1 MHYSSPTLLIAKK
14 TSLSRKGLFSLIVDC
29 LGMLCDSA
37 MHKSHCLV
45 IVVLTVAAFSRA
57 SAQSAFISCEENYI
71 PPLINVDFP
80 DIGQGLDSDVTI
92 ITYPFIPP
100 ASNPHQL
107 NPIAGT
113 HSVLVYDPDH
123 FLNRAIFYFNV
134 NQDGTIQGAPP
145 TSTTKDAK
153 GNIASY
159 STVIGTYFFPG
170 DNFPFTADS
179 LTHQFPPVI
188 DHRQYWLDS
197 LPFDNPPPQI
207 VRYETITST
216 FSYVQWARWVSWLA
230 FAEGPYDPNSAPI
243 TPSHVPVV
251 FNLQDMPVP
260 NSPGCQ
266 NGCATCSGSSP
277 MLATAALNRFDAGVV
292 ITDTPISYTP
302 SLGGGMGFTVSYK
315 QRHSDPATFTYSN
328 LGAQWQA
335 GWISYISGG
344 PTNNQGQATY
354 NAPDGTKYLYDGYEQ
369 TVVSGDAPGVVA
381 EGDFQG
387 NQAFSHGTLHYRQ
400 GPERYEQWLPDGTV
414 QVFARPINTA
424 SGRQFFLTSVTDPQG
439 NVTTLNY
446 NFAAAT
452 NGTAVLTS
460 VTDPKGGQLL
470 FSYDNSDPLKITKVT
485 RSCDGLSAK
494 FGYTNGQLT
503 SITDPGGLTSSYHY
517 TSGTNFI
524 DAMTTPYGKTTFSS
538 TDGNGFYEADMTNP
552 LGQTER
558 VEYQSNLDTSLYA
571 ASESSAPSADGLS
584 INNANLNKNNT
595 FYWNR
600 RAMADAAAG
609 GIAIDSAA
617 FYAMARVTHWATSSA
632 GTIPVALSSK
642 NPLEGRVWNNYP
654 GQQGDY
660 LDPIGAGTSSSP
672 SATARL
678 LDGGATQVSYASYNG
693 DGMITQS
700 VDPLGRTTNYD
711 YGSNGIDPLTVT
723 QANGS
728 GQDTL
733 SIMTYNGQ
741 HEPLTITDASG
752 QTTTMTYNDQ
762 GQILTRTDPKSEIT
776 TLGYDGNG
784 YLSTVTGPLTG
795 ATTTY
800 TYDSAGRVK
809 TMTDSEGYTVTNGYD
824 NLDRPT
830 STSYP
835 DGTSDQTVYKILD
848 VWKTIDRQNRTTWNQ
863 YDAIRELLQSTD
875 PQGRTTKYSWC
886 TCGGLSTLTD
896 ANNNVTTWNL
906 DLQGRVTGKS
916 YADGSRISYAYEI
929 NTSRLHS
936 MTDALGNVALYGY
949 NVDNTLAST
958 TYTPASG
965 VSSTPNVSFSYDPV
979 YNRVTG
985 MSDGTGAT
993 SYTYNAITGS
1003 TTTGAGR
1010 LASVSAPVCST
1021 GDSATVAYSY
1031 DELGRVTG
1039 RTVDGGS
1046 TLSTTFDSMGRVT
1059 GVNNPLGAF
1068 TYAYVDTTSRLSS
1081 VTYPSGTS
1089 LTTSYSYFGNT
1100 SDQRLQTIQNL
1111 KGSTEL
1117 SKFDYT
1123 YNAVGTIATWTQQA
1137 DSSTAVVNTLS
1148 YDNADQLTS
1157 DVQSGG
1163 ASASNAYHYDPAGNR
1178 LAEVTGTGTTTGQFN
1193 NVNQLTALSTSA
1205 TGQTV
1210 SGYTSAA
1217 VTNLTVNAV
1226 PATITGGTNFT
1237 ANVPLG
1243 GGTNSVS
1250 VVAHQSGT
1258 APTTHRYQVVTSGS
1272 SSASLAYDANGNT
1285 LTDENGNS
1293 YQWDALNRLTRITYP
1308 SGASSLFAYDGLS
1321 RRVQIVEKD
1330 GSGTVTSTKNY
1341 LWIGSEMAEERD
1353 GSNTVTKR
1361 YFPQGEQQVV
1371 SGTATLYYYTRDHL
1385 GSVREMLNSAGSI
1398 VARYGYDP
1406 YGKTT
1411 LVSGTDLATFGYTG
1425 IYKHQASGL
1434 EFAMFRVF
1442 DSSTERWIN
1451 RDPIQ
1456 ESGGVNLYEYCGDDP
1471 EDHTDAF
1478 GLFSPSHPYCRALAK
1493 KIRNIQDDIFKR
1505 NIDIYNDPQ
1514 NLPWRAP
1521 NDWLVN
1527 KGNPASSIFGHYAII
1542 DKLKADLAMNIA
1554 LYAAKCND
1562 PEDPPGGTPECQPC
1576 RKVAVV
1582 VAVTAG
1588 GVTTYYIA
1596 YRCIRMVPSLTPWT
1610 WPTIP
1615 ENLAIP

>member
-1 MHYSSPTLLIAKK
+1 M
-14 TSLSRKGLFSLIVDC
+14 
-29 LGMLCDSA
+29 
-37 MHKSHCLV
+37 
-45 IVVLTVAAFSRA
+45 
-57 SAQSAFISCEENYI
+57 
-71 PPLINVDFP
+71 
-80 DIGQGLDSDVTI
+80 
-92 ITYPFIPP
+92 
-100 ASNPHQL
+100 
-107 NPIAGT
+107 
-113 HSVLVYDPDH
+113 
-123 FLNRAIFYFNV
+123 
-134 NQDGTIQGAPP
+134 
-145 TSTTKDAK
+145 
-153 GNIASY
+153 
-159 STVIGTYFFPG
+159 
-170 DNFPFTADS
+170 
-179 LTHQFPPVI
+179 
-188 DHRQYWLDS
+188 
-197 LPFDNPPPQI
+197 
-207 VRYETITST
+207 
-216 FSYVQWARWVSWLA
+216 
-230 FAEGPYDPNSAPI
+230 
-243 TPSHVPVV
+243 
-251 FNLQDMPVP
+251 
-260 NSPGCQ
+260 
-266 NGCATCSGSSP
+266 
-277 MLATAALNRFDAGVV
+277 V

-302 SLGGGMGFTVSYK
+302 SIGGSVGFTVSYK
-315 QRHSDPATFTYSN
+315 QRHSDPQTFTYSN

-354 NAPDGTKYLYDGYEQ
+354 NAPDGSQYLYDGYEQ
-369 TVVSGDAPGVVA
+369 TVVSGDAPAVVA

-414 QVFARPINTA
+414 QVFARPITTT

-446 NFAAAT
+446 NSAAAT

-494 FGYTNGQLT
+494 FSYSNGQLT
-503 SITDPGGLTSSYHY
+503 SITDPGGITSSYHY
-517 TSGTNFI
+517 ISGTNFI
-524 DAMTTPYGKTTFSS
+524 DAMTTPYGTTTFSS
-538 TDGNGFYEADMTNP
+538 TDGNGFYESDMTNP

-660 LDPIGAGTSSSP
+660 LDPIAAGTSSSP

-678 LDGGATQVSYASYNG
+678 LDGGATQVSYASYNAN
-693 DGMITQS
+693 GMITQS
-700 VDPLGRTTNYD
+700 VDPLGRTTNYAYD
-711 YGSNGIDPLTVT
+711 SNGMDLLTVS
-723 QANGS
+723 QADGS

-733 SIMTYNGQ
+733 SSMTYNGQ
-741 HEPLTITDASG
+741 HEPLTVTDASG

-762 GQILTRTDPKSEIT
+762 GQILTQTDPKSET
-776 TLGYDGNG
+776 TTMAYDGNG
-784 YLSTVTGPLTG
+784 YLSTVTGPVTG

-800 TYDSAGRVK
+800 TYDSAGRVH
-809 TMTDSEGYTVTNGYD
+809 TVTDSEGYMVTNGYD

-848 VWKTIDRQNRTTWNQ
+848 VWKTIDRRNRTTWNQ
-863 YDAIRELLQSTD
+863 YDAIRELVQTTD

-916 YADGSRISYAYEI
+916 YADGSHISYGYES

-936 MTDALGNVALYGY
+936 MTDALGSVATYGY
-949 NVDNTLAST
+949 NADNTLAST

-965 VSSTPNVSFSYDPV
+965 VSSTPNVSFSYDSV

-985 MSDGTGAT
+985 MSDGTGTT

-1010 LASVSAPVCST
+1010 LASVSVPVYGT

-1046 TLSTTFDSMGRVT
+1046 TVSTTFDSMGRVT
-1059 GVNNPLGAF
+1059 GQSNPLGAF
-1068 TYAYVDTTSRLSS
+1068 TYAYVNTTSRLSS
-1081 VTYPSGTS
+1081 IAYPSDTGLS
-1089 LTTSYSYFGNT
+1089 TSYSYFGNT
-1100 SDQRLQTIQNL
+1100 GDQRLQTIQNL

-1163 ASASNAYHYDPAGNR
+1163 ATASNAYHYDPAGNR

-1193 NVNQLTALSTSA
+1193 NVNQLTALSASA

-1226 PATITGGTNFT
+1226 PATITSGTNFSAT
-1237 ANVPLG
+1237 VPLG
-1243 GGTNSVS
+1243 GGTNAVS

-1285 LTDENGNS
+1285 LTDENGNC
-1293 YQWDALNRLTRITYP
+1293 YQWDALDRLTKIIYP

-1321 RRVQIVEKD
+1321 RRVQIVEKN
-1330 GSGTVTSTKNY
+1330 SSSMVTSTKNY
-1341 LWIGSEMAEERD
+1341 LWIGQEMAEERD
-1353 GSNTVTKR
+1353 GSNAVTKR
-1361 YFPQGEQQVV
+1361 FFSQGEQQIIGDTSTVF
-1371 SGTATLYYYTRDHL
+1371 YYTKDHL
-1385 GSVREMLNSAGSI
+1385 GSIREMCSSTGSI
-1398 VARYGYDP
+1398 VARYGYDS
-1406 YGKTT
+1406 YGITT
-1411 LVSGTDLATFGYTG
+1411 LVQGSNLATFQFTG
-1425 IYKHQASGL
+1425 DYYHASSGL
-1434 EFAMFRVF
+1434 NLTKYRAY
-1442 DSSTERWIN
+1442 DSTTGEWLS
-1451 RDPIQ
+1451 RDPIG
-1456 ESGGVNLYEYCGDDP
+1456 ENGGIDLYDYVD
-1471 EDHTDAF
+1471 
-1478 GLFSPSHPYCRALAK
+1478 
-1493 KIRNIQDDIFKR
+1493 
-1505 NIDIYNDPQ
+1505 NDP
-1514 NLPWRAP
+1514 
-1521 NDWLVN
+1521 
-1527 KGNPASSIFGHYAII
+1527 I
-1542 DKLKADLAMNIA
+1542 DSVDAMGLRGSWHPQTPPPKIPTSTLKCPDGWIDAGVGAEHHDTYHEHTNFLTFTM
-1554 LYAAKCND
+1554 KC
-1562 PEDPPGGTPECQPC
+1562 PPG
-1576 RKVAVV
+1576 KHVSAVSLQYDAWEWGPGV
-1582 VAVTAG
+1582 FFSYFKTAG
-1588 GVTTYYIA
+1588 TGFASGIKNDN
-1596 YRCIRMVPSLTPWT
+1596 CNGQPSTIDAWENTRYAGPYALTFQ
-1610 WPTIP
+1610 
-1615 ENLAIP
+1615 EQNRLDYLAGIKVCYKCECCKK